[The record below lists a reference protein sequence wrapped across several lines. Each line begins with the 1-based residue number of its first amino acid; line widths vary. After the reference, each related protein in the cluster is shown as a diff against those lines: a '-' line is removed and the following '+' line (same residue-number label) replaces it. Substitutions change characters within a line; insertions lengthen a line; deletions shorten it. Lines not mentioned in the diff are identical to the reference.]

1 MRMSAI
7 DSEPMFGDVTFFLC
21 HTAAR
26 YMIFCLYV
34 CLFHCCLSQGYY
46 GCAIGKAKQT
56 AKTEIEK
63 LKMKDMTMQD
73 LVKEVARM

>member
-1 MRMSAI
+1 
-7 DSEPMFGDVTFFLC
+7 
-21 HTAAR
+21 
-26 YMIFCLYV
+26 MIFCLYV